1 MDNDFTMIY
10 ALQVLSMGWLGNR
23 NVFLKQRSGQVKG
36 GLSSGDCTGKLG
48 LICIYM
54 SLGK

>member
-10 ALQVLSMGWLGNR
+10 ALQVLSMGLVGKQS
-23 NVFLKQRSGQVKG
+23 VFLKQRSGQVKG
-36 GLSSGDCTGKLG
+36 GLSSGDCTGELG
-48 LICIYM
+48 LICIYL

>member
-23 NVFLKQRSGQVKG
+23 NEFLKQRSGRVKG
-36 GLSSGDCTGKLG
+36 DLSSGDYSGKLG
-48 LICIYM
+48 LICIYL